1 MIVGRMSV
9 EDRVFK
15 QHFTEE
21 GTFMIGLDRGIG
33 VLQAKSKVKI
43 EGECGT

>member
-1 MIVGRMSV
+1 MTVGRMSV

-15 QHFTEE
+15 EHFTEE
-21 GTFMIGLDRGIG
+21 GTFMIGLDGGIG

-43 EGECGT
+43 EEEPGI